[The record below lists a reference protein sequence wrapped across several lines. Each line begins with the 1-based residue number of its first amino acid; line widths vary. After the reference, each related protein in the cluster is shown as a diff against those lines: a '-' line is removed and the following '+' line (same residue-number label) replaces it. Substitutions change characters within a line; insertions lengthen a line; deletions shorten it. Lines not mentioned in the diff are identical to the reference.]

1 YLLAEALSMAEMISE
16 NSAIAVQESKRVID
30 AATLDQTA
38 LVLENEINRRLR
50 GSEDQVA
57 RFNKATK
64 RVTGKS

>member
-1 YLLAEALSMAEMISE
+1 MAEMISE

-38 LVLENEINRRLR
+38 LALENEINRRLR

-57 RFNKATK
+57 RFAKATK
-64 RVTGKS
+64 RVTGRS